1 MVNLKQ
7 IGGIILVAT
16 VGLMTINAVLAIID
30 GNFSTFFVV
39 QLIYLIVI
47 LLGGILAFVG
57 KTIGGVLALIV
68 GALWLSTAIFLNVEV
83 YPPDDWVI
91 YIMHTPWLSFFMY
104 ILDIRVWGFLYVE
117 TLFVLVG
124 AILALVGSS
133 D

>member
-16 VGLMTINAVLAIID
+16 VGLMTINAILAIID
-30 GNFSTFFVV
+30 GNFSTFFMV
-39 QLIYLIVI
+39 QLIYLIVV
-47 LLGGILAFVG
+47 LLGGILAFMG
-57 KTIGGVLALIV
+57 KTIGGLLALIV
-68 GALWLSTAIFLNVEV
+68 GALWLSTAILLNVEV

-91 YIMHTPWLSFFMY
+91 YIMHTPWLSFFLY

-117 TLFVLVG
+117 TLLVLVAG
-124 AILALVGSS
+124 VLGIVGSA